1 MCGHV
6 CVCMHMCMCSFLLK
20 LLKPFL
26 HQNLMLSV
34 QGGGA
39 QRKEV
44 YTFEKKRKKEG
55 STVRSIVI
63 ILVPDG

>member
-1 MCGHV
+1 
-6 CVCMHMCMCSFLLK
+6 
-20 LLKPFL
+20 
-26 HQNLMLSV
+26 MLSV

-39 QRKEV
+39 QGKEV